1 MELRFAVVPRHVR
14 GMENSLVFAQIF
26 VALEMLRI
34 RHRSIG
40 DPFSPIHVEQ
50 LPFWKVVDS
59 YRVSGVEFSSLM

>member
-1 MELRFAVVPRHVR
+1 MGLRLAVVPRHAR
-14 GMENSLVFAQIF
+14 GMEIRWSLLEYF
-26 VALEMLRI
+26 VALEILQI

-59 YRVSGVEFSSLM
+59 YRVSGVEFSSLV

>member
-1 MELRFAVVPRHVR
+1 MVCSRAETCPPYGDLLA
-14 GMENSLVFAQIF
+14 FAQIF
-26 VALEMLRI
+26 VALELLQI